1 MGLLKVNIRM
11 LLSLIKMLFASEN
24 VENEHQQC
32 DITNDNSIDE
42 TKNIEFMQN
51 TVDNDLEQS

>member
-1 MGLLKVNIRM
+1 MKDQNIQK
-11 LLSLIKMLFASEN
+11 IKMLFASEN
-24 VENEHQQC
+24 VENEHQHC

-42 TKNIEFMQN
+42 TKNVEFMQN

>member
-1 MGLLKVNIRM
+1 MKDQNFQKIKILFVN
-11 LLSLIKMLFASEN
+11 EN

-42 TKNIEFMQN
+42 TKNIEFSQN
-51 TVDNDLEQS
+51 TVDNDLE